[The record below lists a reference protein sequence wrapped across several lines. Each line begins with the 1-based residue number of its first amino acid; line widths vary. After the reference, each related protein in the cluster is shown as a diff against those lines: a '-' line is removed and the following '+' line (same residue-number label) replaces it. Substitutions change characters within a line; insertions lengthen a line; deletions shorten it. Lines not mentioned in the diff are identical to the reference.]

1 MNDRIERGLL
11 ELAPDRRELAI
22 RLMAQGEAD
31 LRDARYVGLSTTLNI
46 GNKAMIE
53 VWMDAI
59 EGGER
64 YGHGAAWKTALDEL
78 DRLMEED
85 DEP

>member
-1 MNDRIERGLL
+1 MNDRIQRSLS
-11 ELAPDRRELAI
+11 ELAPDRRELTI
-22 RLMAQGEAD
+22 RLVAQGEAD
-31 LRDARYVGLSTTLNI
+31 PRDARYVGLSTALRI
-46 GNKAMIE
+46 GDKATIE
-53 VWMDAI
+53 AWMDAI

-64 YGHGAAWKTALDEL
+64 YGHGAAWKTALDGL